1 MDKVVD
7 LLSPVTT
14 NEIPKALETDG
25 KIRKIHIKSDIILT
39 ASFLRIQFM
48 KDIMMGD
55 WATNKVNINNKIFI
69 ICGPIINHKIR
80 MKDTDNGD
88 KR

>member
-1 MDKVVD
+1 
-7 LLSPVTT
+7 
-14 NEIPKALETDG
+14 
-25 KIRKIHIKSDIILT
+25 
-39 ASFLRIQFM
+39 
-48 KDIMMGD
+48 MGD